1 MSPCCLA
8 RGCSGCSRGITPWI
22 IKLLRKNLSSSRP
35 VLLEESLVV
44 SPLVQ
49 IVWQRLQYLD
59 ISRNSVGRVGL
70 RYDRAEKEIWPAEG
84 LRSTCNAQQWGTL
97 RGLGDAQGRDLSVRV

>member
-1 MSPCCLA
+1 MWNWS
-8 RGCSGCSRGITPWI
+8 SSRGRMIYVPVLSCSWLLGVFSRNHSVI

-35 VLLEESLVV
+35 VLLEESLVG

-59 ISRNSVGRVGL
+59 IL
-70 RYDRAEKEIWPAEG
+70 
-84 LRSTCNAQQWGTL
+84 GTL
-97 RGLGDAQGRDLSVRV
+97 LEELG